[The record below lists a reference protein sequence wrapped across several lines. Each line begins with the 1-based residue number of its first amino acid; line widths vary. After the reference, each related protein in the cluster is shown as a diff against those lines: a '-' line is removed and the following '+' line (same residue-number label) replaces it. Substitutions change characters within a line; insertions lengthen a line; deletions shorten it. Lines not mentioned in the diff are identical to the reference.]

1 MFAANILQKLPGIA
15 GQGVRGSSR
24 AYLAYINAVRM
35 DSYASIY
42 RGSPGLVTDAE
53 GKEIAKFVNVF
64 TGRGDL
70 ATLDEAFDKA
80 KRITNLGQQRKSRF
94 FTQIA
99 NGSAW
104 VLWAPRLYLSRLQ
117 MLMSPPYY
125 AKSSEGKT
133 SYIRKTVAKEM
144 ARWLAAEA
152 SVYMLV
158 HLYKEMSDDD
168 EITVETDP
176 RSSDFGK
183 YRIGE
188 TRIDPWGGLAQF
200 AVLLSRLRTG
210 ETKNL
215 KGEVSKIRGPEA
227 RKGSTG
233 YNVVVDF
240 ARGKFNPFAS
250 LVTDYLLAGQN
261 VIGESRELPKSVGD
275 TPRFAGEMLGNY
287 FAPML
292 PLAIYQN
299 LRDQGFSKGAAFS
312 ILSAFGT
319 SIQNYDR

>member
-1 MFAANILQKLPGIA
+1 
-15 GQGVRGSSR
+15 
-24 AYLAYINAVRM
+24 M

-42 RGSPGLVTDAE
+42 RGKPGLVTEEE
-53 GKEIAKFVNVF
+53 GNEIAKFVNVF

-117 MLMSPPYY
+117 MLMSPLYY

-133 SYIRKTVAKEM
+133 SYVRKTVAKEM

-158 HLYKEMSDDD
+158 HLYKEASDDD
-168 EITVETDP
+168 EIEVEMDP

-183 YRIGE
+183 YRVGE

-200 AVLLSRLRTG
+200 AVLLSRMATG
-210 ETKNL
+210 ETKTL
-215 KGEVSKIRGPEA
+215 SGEVLPIRGADA
-227 RKGSTG
+227 RYGNTG
-233 YNVVVDF
+233 YDVATRF

-275 TPRFAGEMLGNY
+275 TPRFAGEVLGNY